1 MINIPEPTIKDII
14 RMLNNYV
21 DELDNAI
28 GVQGNSDDMIKYI
41 EGEIANAESMI
52 SFLERKIV
60 SVV

>member
-28 GVQGNSDDMIKYI
+28 GVQDNSDDMIKYI